1 MVEKDYNIIE
11 YLLPVYTLHEPGQAQ
26 RIHSQ
31 NESYLQF
38 HLGNVR
44 HINYLNNLRTKFHAW
59 LEKYIQLP
67 KERFCKNRYKNTSLI
82 KLTLY

>member
-1 MVEKDYNIIE
+1 MHKLTNSDK
-11 YLLPVYTLHEPGQAQ
+11 PQ
-26 RIHSQ
+26 RFHSQ
-31 NESYLQF
+31 NESYFQF

-44 HINYLNNLRTKFHAW
+44 HINYLNNLRTKFHAL

-67 KERFCKNRYKNTSLI
+67 EERFCKNRNKNTSLI